1 MPSIALDGPSGA
13 GKSTLAKAVAKKLG
27 FIYVDTGA
35 MYRTVGLYIYRCG
48 ISSKDKEGIISHLDK
63 IEIKLGYIDGA
74 QHVFLNGEDVT
85 GLIRTPEI
93 SLYASDVSSIAQV
106 RAKLLD
112 MQKDMAHSGSVVM
125 DGRDIGTVILPDADV
140 KLYLTASPEA
150 RAARRHEELLEKGVE
165 VSYEQVLADIRYR
178 DTNDSTRENAPA
190 VKAVD
195 AVELDNSGNTF
206 EQTLAQALKLIKEKL
221 PYVDVQ

>member
-27 FIYVDTGA
+27 FVYVDTGA

-48 ISSKDKEGIISHLDK
+48 ISSKDKENIISRLD
-63 IEIKLGYIDGA
+63 EIYISLGYIDGT

-85 GLIRTPEI
+85 GFIRTPEI

-112 MQKDMAHSGSVVM
+112 MQKDMAHLGSVVM

-150 RAARRHEELLEKGVE
+150 RAARRHEELLEKGVK
-165 VSYEQVLADIRYR
+165 VSYEQVLSDIKYR

-190 VKAVD
+190 VKAAD

-206 EQTLAQALKLIKEKL
+206 EQTLAAALKIIKEKL